1 MNSHD
6 RCTAERIPNTW
17 PRSGIRAFALNGSV
31 RRLTLWMPS
40 CVVNFSGPL
49 IAHATRDTAM
59 PFIMIVVTTSCAPV
73 FTFRIAGT
81 SANAIP
87 PSMPNRIAVHISNGP
102 GRKSS
107 FSAAH
112 DAVTMPTRY

>member
-1 MNSHD
+1 
-6 RCTAERIPNTW
+6 
-17 PRSGIRAFALNGSV
+17 
-31 RRLTLWMPS
+31 
-40 CVVNFSGPL
+40 
-49 IAHATRDTAM
+49 M

-81 SANAIP
+81 SANTIP